1 MGIRSRNV
9 ANGSEEQRDKKTSA
23 LPVDLDQEAG
33 VDKDGALLLVAPG
46 REDFKRS
53 TQGFGLLAKTPL
65 GYTRPVKRNNIR
77 KRRIQTLIY
86 DALERPRGWALLYH
100 AFVFL
105 IVLGCLILAILTT
118 FKEHE
123 KASGH
128 WLVILET
135 STIFVFGTEF
145 GLRIWSAGCCSR
157 YKGWRGRLKF
167 ARKPLCILD
176 IFVLIASVPVV
187 AVRNQGNVLATSLR
201 SLRFLQILRMLRMDR
216 RGGTWKLLGSA
227 IYAHSKELI
236 TAWYI
241 GFLSLILA
249 SFLVYLVEK
258 DDVTME
264 VSDTD
269 SPTIK
274 PEPQDF
280 DTYADALWWGLITLT
295 TIGYGDKT
303 PKTWAGRLLAGTFA
317 LIGVSFFALPAGI
330 LGSGLALKV
339 QEQHRQKHFEKRR
352 HPAAGLIQSAW
363 RYYATNPIREDLIST
378 WRFYETVISLPCFR
392 QDNLE
397 GIASQKLSLLERCRM
412 PNSRQSTVVRGR
424 VLMPGNPDIEESPSK
439 EPKPGGFSNRE
450 RFRTAFRM
458 KAYTM
463 RQSSDDAGAL
473 QDPEERGFPADI
485 LLEEMIPTLKL
496 VIRAVRIM
504 KFLLNK
510 KKFKET
516 LRPYDVKDVIEQYSA
531 GHLDMLCRIKYLQ
544 TRIDMILAPGAPLT
558 PKHKKSQNKQNPF
571 AFPTQQSPRHE
582 SYLAKASIPDAD
594 QDQSMMGRFVRV
606 ERQVED
612 MEKKLDFLVDMHIQH
627 TEHLQ
632 VDSAGAAHMT
642 TEPLDHVTGNTGSDG
657 KEGCGYTEIRQVFF
671 NYTETCPQMSYQ
683 VPVSK
688 VTPYYSCR
696 RETSAAAGGAEGV
709 GGLGLSGGGYIPP
722 DHQVPPGHHLAPIPT
737 FTERPNVLPI
747 SSLLDTQV
755 AGRDGGH
762 GPQSP
767 YTEHLTLGLGRTMG
781 QRAVTDTS
789 PLSMLSVNHEE
800 LERSPSGF
808 SISGEREDREDPTLG
823 TAGGSGR
830 LRDSRY
836 LAEGET
842 DTDTEPFTPSGGGG
856 QLPMSST
863 GEGFPDSVW
872 NTPP

>member
-100 AFVFL
+100 AGVNRQW
-105 IVLGCLILAILTT
+105 LGCLLSLMI
-118 FKEHE
+118 
-123 KASGH
+123 
-128 WLVILET
+128 ILET

-392 QDNLE
+392 QVL
-397 GIASQKLSLLERCRM
+397 SQKLSLLERCRM

-439 EPKPGGFSNRE
+439 ETKPGGFSNRE

-642 TEPLDHVTGNTGSDG
+642 TEPLDHVTGNTGSDS

-688 VTPYYSCR
+688 VTPYYSF
-696 RETSAAAGGAEGV
+696 
-709 GGLGLSGGGYIPP
+709 
-722 DHQVPPGHHLAPIPT
+722 PPGHHLAPIPT

>member
-9 ANGSEEQRDKKTSA
+9 ANGSEEQRDKKTTA

-100 AFVFL
+100 AFQ
-105 IVLGCLILAILTT
+105 
-118 FKEHE
+118 K
-123 KASGH
+123 
-128 WLVILET
+128 
-135 STIFVFGTEF
+135 F

-157 YKGWRGRLKF
+157 YKGWKGRLKF

-269 SPTIK
+269 GPTIK

-392 QDNLE
+392 QVHV
-397 GIASQKLSLLERCRM
+397 QKLSLLERCRM

-544 TRIDMILAPGAPLT
+544 TRIDMIFAPGAPLT

-582 SYLAKASIPDAD
+582 SYLAKVSIPDAD

-642 TEPLDHVTGNTGSDG
+642 AEPLDHVTGNTLSGSDG
-657 KEGCGYTEIRQVFF
+657 KEGCGYTEIRRVFF

-688 VTPYYSCR
+688 VTPYYSYR
-696 RETSAAAGGAEGV
+696 REP
-709 GGLGLSGGGYIPP
+709 IPP
-722 DHQVPPGHHLAPIPT
+722 GQHLAPMPT
-737 FTERPNVLPI
+737 YTERPNVLPI

-800 LERSPSGF
+800 LERSHSGF
-808 SISGEREDREDPTLG
+808 SISGEREDRE

-863 GEGFPDSVW
+863 GEGFADSEW
-872 NTPP
+872 NTHP